1 MFITYGPFAA
11 LPLVVS
17 VVGDGGLLHP
27 LHDLHVGC
35 DVLPVSGRP
44 LETTHGT
51 VIKSGDTVA
60 MTFIIM
66 WPILCNAD
74 TGT

>member
-1 MFITYGPFAA
+1 M
-11 LPLVVS
+11 VS

-44 LETTHGT
+44 LETTHGMI
-51 VIKSGDTVA
+51 IKAGDTVA
-60 MTFIIM
+60 MTFLM

>member
-1 MFITYGPFAA
+1 MGRNNGSFAA

-27 LHDLHVGC
+27 LHNLHVGR
-35 DVLPVSGRP
+35 DVFPVSGGP
-44 LETTHGT
+44 LETTRWM
-51 VIKSGDTVA
+51 ISEAGDEVA
-60 MTFIIM
+60 MTFLM
-66 WPILCNAD
+66 LPILCNAD